1 MPQPARPQLWVIAGP
16 NGAGKSTLVRQKLAA
31 LLFVINPDDIALALP
46 RRADGT
52 LNELEAGRHAIALRK
67 SKIAN
72 GLSFAIE
79 TTMSGSST
87 LRFMATARASG
98 YKVTLIY
105 IGLDDAR
112 LSQSRV
118 ATRVSD
124 GGHDVPTTAVERR
137 YQTTMEKLGDAL
149 ALAERGYVFD
159 NSGTRRHLLLTRE
172 GSRTKYLAPE
182 LPNWAIAA
190 IPEPLRM
197 AMSPK

>member
-124 GGHDVPTTAVERR
+124 GES
-137 YQTTMEKLGDAL
+137 L
-149 ALAERGYVFD
+149 A
-159 NSGTRRHLLLTRE
+159 S
-172 GSRTKYLAPE
+172 SRP
-182 LPNWAIAA
+182 I
-190 IPEPLRM
+190 
-197 AMSPK
+197 